1 MKGKDTA
8 KILARGAYLA
18 ISEKDKSQTETIV
31 NNFLLYLKN
40 HHLDNLIPKIL
51 EELEKLYLT
60 EKGIIKTTITA
71 KEKLADKE
79 VKQIADLVSQR
90 SGKKVEIK
98 EELNDALIGGA
109 VIKYQDK
116 VIDLSIKKQL
126 NNLAKQLAS

>member
-1 MKGKDTA
+1 M
-8 KILARGAYLA
+8 
-18 ISEKDKSQTETIV
+18 
-31 NNFLLYLKN
+31 
-40 HHLDNLIPKIL
+40 

-90 SGKKVEIK
+90 SGKKVEIR
-98 EELNDALIGGA
+98 EELNDALIGGV

-126 NNLAKQLAS
+126 NNLANLKANSDESTT